1 MWDARNTPD
10 LKAFRVFVA
19 VAEAGGIKPAAEK
32 LGRTPSALSMTLKAL
47 EETLGAPLFQADRK
61 AHLTPFGR
69 LVLDEARELLH
80 HFATSCATMQSY
92 ARNQIGRCDVA
103 SVTSVSIAFLPA
115 AIRRVQESLPG
126 FGVHVRQMESKNAAN
141 ALLDGVVDIAFA
153 AYLPR
158 PDEISFEPL
167 FKDAFDI
174 VCAEDDPLTRE
185 TLPLPWAA
193 IKDRPFIY
201 NDSFAVIR
209 TPELT
214 EIAERAVMWI
224 GSVFSLLAALRQG
237 LGVSVLPRLC
247 RVQGAEGLR
256 FLPVAD
262 PTAYRIVGLLSKK
275 ERRQLPGTRRFA
287 SAIYDVI
294 HEQAQVLDYELL
306 PAKQPG
312 HYLPVR
318 QDDL

>member
-1 MWDARNTPD
+1 MLESRNLPD

-19 VAEAGGIKPAAEK
+19 VAEGGGIKAAAEK
-32 LGRTPSALSMTLKAL
+32 LGRTPSAISMTLKAL
-47 EETLGAPLFQADRK
+47 EESLGAPLFQAERK

-115 AIRRVQESLPG
+115 AIRRVQQTLPE
-126 FGVHVRQMESKNAAN
+126 FGVHVRQMESKFSAD

-153 AYLPR
+153 AHLPR

-167 FKDAFDI
+167 FRDAFDI
-174 VCAEDDPLTRE
+174 VCAENDPLTKE
-185 TLPLPWAA
+185 KTPLSWSA
-193 IKDRPFIY
+193 IRDRPFIF

-209 TPELT
+209 TPELL
-214 EIAERAVMWI
+214 EITERAVMWI
-224 GSVFSLLAALRQG
+224 GSVFALLAALRQG

-256 FLPVAD
+256 FLPVED
-262 PTAYRIVGLLSKK
+262 PTAFRVVGLLSKK
-275 ERRQLPGTRRFA
+275 DRRQLPGTRHFA
-287 SAIYDVI
+287 NAVYEVI
-294 HEQAQVLDYELL
+294 QEQAGIYDYELL
-306 PAKQPG
+306 SAKEPTQ
-312 HYLPVR
+312 YLPA
-318 QDDL
+318 